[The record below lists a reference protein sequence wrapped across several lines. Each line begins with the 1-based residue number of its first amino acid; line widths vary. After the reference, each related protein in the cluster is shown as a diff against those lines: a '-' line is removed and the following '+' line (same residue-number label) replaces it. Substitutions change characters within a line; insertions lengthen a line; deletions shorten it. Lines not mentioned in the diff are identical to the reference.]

1 MTVER
6 ARPELLELTSL
17 RAFAALHVVLF
28 HNLFLMGDAT
38 RALPGWLLTLVG
50 RGFVSVSFFFILS
63 GFVLAYASCDTVT
76 GFHAERRS
84 FWVARLARIYPLY
97 LLGFLVDVPRAVS
110 YFLGTN
116 TPLVG
121 ALKALVS
128 GGAYLTLVQAW
139 LPPVSSAWNA
149 PGWSLSNE
157 AFFYLL
163 FPFLAGAVWR
173 VRTAWLWPL
182 LAACCAVSVL
192 LTVPFVWGV
201 DAWGQ
206 DFWRLLAGY
215 NPLLRLPEFVAGVV
229 LGRLHLE
236 RRAAAAQMASPA
248 RWLALVGALGVG
260 GVLVLLG
267 PRIPQM
273 LLHNGLLA
281 PLFALIIHGLATR
294 QAPGWGWL
302 KQPVLVSLGR
312 ASYALYI
319 LHMPLQAPVV
329 WAGEALGL
337 SRSPLLLACYLT
349 VVLLASLAAFRW
361 VEEPA
366 RRWIRGALDR
376 RASGGLPALP
386 QKE

>member
-1 MTVER
+1 MTGER
-6 ARPELLELTSL
+6 NRPELLELTSL

-28 HNLFLMGDAT
+28 HSLFLLGEAA
-38 RALPGWLLTLVG
+38 RALPGWLLAVVG
-50 RGFVSVSFFFILS
+50 KGFVSVSFFFILS
-63 GFVLAYASCDTVT
+63 GFVLAYASCDRTA
-76 GFHAERRS
+76 GFQAERRS
-84 FWVARLARIYPLY
+84 FWGARVARIYPLY
-97 LLGFLVDVPRAVS
+97 LLGFLMDVPRAVS

-121 ALKALVS
+121 TLKALVS
-128 GGAYLTLVQAW
+128 GGAYLTLVQSW
-139 LPPVSSAWNA
+139 LPPVASAWNA

-173 VRTAWLWPL
+173 LRPARLWPL
-182 LAACCAVSVL
+182 LAACCGASVL
-192 LTVPFVWGV
+192 LAAPLVWNFH
-201 DAWGQ
+201 AEPQ
-206 DFWRLLAGY
+206 SFWLLLAGY
-215 NPLLRLPEFVAGVV
+215 NPLLRLPEFLVGVV

-236 RRAAAAQMASPA
+236 RSAAAPRDASPA

-267 PRIPQM
+267 ERFPQLF
-273 LLHNGLLA
+273 LLNGLLA
-281 PLFALIIHGLATR
+281 PLFALIIYGLATR

-302 KQPVLVSLGR
+302 KHPVLVSLGR

-319 LHMPLQAPVV
+319 LHMPLQASVV

-337 SRSPLLLACYLT
+337 PRGPLLLASYLT
-349 VVLLASLAAFRW
+349 VVLLVSLAAFRW

-366 RRWIRGALDR
+366 RRWLRDVLAR
-376 RASGGLPALP
+376 RARPVPG
-386 QKE
+386 